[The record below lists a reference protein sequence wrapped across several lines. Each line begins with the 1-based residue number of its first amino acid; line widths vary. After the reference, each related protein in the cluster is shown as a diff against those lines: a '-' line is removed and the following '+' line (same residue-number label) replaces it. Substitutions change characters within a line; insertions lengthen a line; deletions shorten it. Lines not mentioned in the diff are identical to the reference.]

1 MSDNKKNKSFLKRW
15 RFRYRFVILN
25 SESFEEYLS
34 FNISKLNL
42 FVLLCVAI
50 AFLMVSTVVVIAY
63 SPLKEYIPGY
73 TTTEIRRQVVA
84 LNLLSD
90 SLNNELSNQEIYL
103 ENIKNIIEGRD
114 VDTSIKTLVFSNITQ
129 DSVAFDKTPEDSML
143 RVQVESEE
151 KFNFFEYNDINS
163 QNIEKMLFFTPVNGL
178 ITQSYN
184 FDEKHYGVDVVTK
197 EKELIKS
204 VLSGIV
210 VFASWTFETGHVI
223 VIQHEN
229 NLLSVYKHNSVL
241 LKEQGESIEAGEAV
255 AIIGN
260 SGKWSTGPHLH
271 FELWYNNNPVDPEQ
285 YILF

>member
-42 FVLLCVAI
+42 FVLACVAI
-50 AFLMVSTVVVIAY
+50 TFLMVSTVVVIAY

-114 VDTSIKTLVFSNITQ
+114 VDTSIKTLVFSSITQ
-129 DSVAFDKTPEDSML
+129 DSVAFDKAPEDSLL

-151 KFNFFEYNDINS
+151 KFNFFEYNDVNS
-163 QNIEKMLFFTPVNGL
+163 QKIEKML
-178 ITQSYN
+178 
-184 FDEKHYGVDVVTK
+184 
-197 EKELIKS
+197 
-204 VLSGIV
+204 
-210 VFASWTFETGHVI
+210 
-223 VIQHEN
+223 
-229 NLLSVYKHNSVL
+229 NSKDKYL
-241 LKEQGESIEAGEAV
+241 EYSKLYPK
-255 AIIGN
+255 
-260 SGKWSTGPHLH
+260 
-271 FELWYNNNPVDPEQ
+271 
-285 YILF
+285 IL

>member
-1 MSDNKKNKSFLKRW
+1 MSGNKKNKSFLKKW

-42 FVLLCVAI
+42 FVLACVAI
-50 AFLMVSTVVVIAY
+50 TFLTVSTAVVIAY

-103 ENIKNIIEGRD
+103 ENIKNIIAGRD
-114 VDTSIKTLVFSNITQ
+114 VDTSIKTLVFSSITQ
-129 DSVAFDKTPEDSML
+129 DSIAFDKAPEDSLL

-151 KFNFFEYNDINS
+151 KFNFFEYNDVSS
-163 QNIEKMLFFTPVNGL
+163 QKIEKMLFFTPVNGL
-178 ITQSYN
+178 ITQSYSV
-184 FDEKHYGVDVVTK
+184 DEKHYGVDIVTK

>member
-114 VDTSIKTLVFSNITQ
+114 VDTSIKTLVFSNIIQ

-151 KFNFFEYNDINS
+151 KFNFFEYNDVNS

>member
-129 DSVAFDKTPEDSML
+129 DSIAFDKTPEDSML

-151 KFNFFEYNDINS
+151 KFNFFEYNDVNS

>member
-151 KFNFFEYNDINS
+151 KFNFFEYNDVNS

-241 LKEQGESIEAGEAV
+241 LKEQGETIEAGEAV

-271 FELWYNNNPVDPEQ
+271 FELWYNNSPVDPEQ

>member
-151 KFNFFEYNDINS
+151 KFNFFEYNDVNS

>member
-34 FNISKLNL
+34 FNISKLNF

-129 DSVAFDKTPEDSML
+129 DSVAFDKTLEDSML

-151 KFNFFEYNDINS
+151 KFNFFEYNDVNS

-229 NLLSVYKHNSVL
+229 NLISVYKHNSVL

>member
-151 KFNFFEYNDINS
+151 KFNFFEYNDVNS

-241 LKEQGESIEAGEAV
+241 LKEQGETIEAGEAV

>member
-1 MSDNKKNKSFLKRW
+1 MSGNKKNKSFLKKW

-114 VDTSIKTLVFSNITQ
+114 VDTSIKTLVFSNIIQ

-151 KFNFFEYNDINS
+151 KFNFFEYNDVSS
-163 QNIEKMLFFTPVNGL
+163 QKIEKMLFFTPVNGL

>member
-1 MSDNKKNKSFLKRW
+1 MSDNKKNKSFLKKW
-15 RFRYRFVILN
+15 RFKYRFVILN

-114 VDTSIKTLVFSNITQ
+114 VDTSIETLVFSNITQ

-151 KFNFFEYNDINS
+151 KFNFFEYNDVNS
-163 QNIEKMLFFTPVNGL
+163 QSIEKMLFFTPVNGL

>member
-151 KFNFFEYNDINS
+151 KFNFFEYNDVNS

-241 LKEQGESIEAGEAV
+241 LKEQGESVEAGEAV